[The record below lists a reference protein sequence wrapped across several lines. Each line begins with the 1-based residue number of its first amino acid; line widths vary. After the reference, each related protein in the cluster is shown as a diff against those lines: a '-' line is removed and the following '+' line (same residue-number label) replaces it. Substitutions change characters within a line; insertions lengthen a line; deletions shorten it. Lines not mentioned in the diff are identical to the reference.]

1 MYGLVKVA
9 AVTPKVTV
17 GDVEKNAEEI
27 ARLIE
32 EAKGRGVRLAVFPE
46 LSLCGYTAGDLAFHS
61 VLLDACKS
69 ALKKLASICVGIV
82 AVVGLPLSADGKMF
96 DVAAVLGDGKIL
108 GIVPKSSLSNGGGS
122 CESRYFC
129 KGTGIDSVTLMGGEI
144 PFGNGLIFHDRSE
157 TEFAF
162 RVDIGDSFRDSS
174 LSGVNIICKPSASLE
189 TVGKAKTRRTIL
201 LGHSASSAVG
211 YIYASCGC
219 GESTTDC
226 VYGGHRM
233 IAENGEMLAESG
245 LLTDGLTV
253 ADLDVGKSEF
263 LRRSAGAVVSDG
275 SVRRI
280 AFETKDTGRLHRK
293 YSPVPFLPQ
302 ADEKEFTESL
312 LALQAAGLKRRM
324 NAVGTDKLI
333 IGISGGLDSA
343 LALLV
348 AAKAVDNIKDLT
360 AVTMPCFGTGKR
372 TLTNARKL
380 CEALGVN
387 FKEISIEDSVKK
399 HFEDI
404 GHDIN
409 VKNTAYENAQARE
422 RTQVL
427 LDMSNDSGALVV
439 GTGDLSELALGW
451 ATYNGDHMSSYGV
464 NASVPKTLVRF
475 IVSEYANICG
485 GETGRILKDIAATE
499 ISPELLPPTNGKI
512 SQKTEDIIGRYEYH
526 DFFIYHGLQYGFSPK
541 KIMYIALNAFGESK
555 REEIKKALKIFW
567 SRFFTQQFKR
577 SCMPDGAKVTSVS
590 LSPRTDWKMP
600 SDASTKLWL
609 KEIDEL

>member
-32 EAKGRGVRLAVFPE
+32 EAKSKGVRLAVFPE
-46 LSLCGYTAGDLAFHS
+46 LSLCGYTAGDLVFHS
-61 VLLDACKS
+61 VLLDACKN
-69 ALKKLASICVGIV
+69 ALKKLAPICVGIV
-82 AVVGLPLSADGKMF
+82 AVVGLPLSADGKIF
-96 DVAAVLGDGKIL
+96 AVAAVLGDGKIL
-108 GIVPKSSLSNGGGS
+108 GIVPKSNLSNGGGS

-129 KGTGIDSVTLMGGEI
+129 KGTGISSVTLMGGEI
-144 PFGNGLIFHDRSE
+144 PFGNGLIFYDRSE

-162 RVDIGDSFRDSS
+162 CVDIGDSFRDSS

-312 LALQAAGLKRRM
+312 LALQAAGLKCRM

-348 AAKAVDNIKDLT
+348 AAKAVDDIKDLT

-567 SRFFTQQFKR
+567 SRFFAQQFKR

-600 SDASTKLWL
+600 SDASAKLWL